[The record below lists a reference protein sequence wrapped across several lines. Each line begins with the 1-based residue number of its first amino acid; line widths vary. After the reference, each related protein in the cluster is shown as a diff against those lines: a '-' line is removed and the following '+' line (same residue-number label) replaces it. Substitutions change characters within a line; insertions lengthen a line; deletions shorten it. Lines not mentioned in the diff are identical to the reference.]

1 MNTTALV
8 TALVAALVASG
19 VYLSGFEHGN
29 LLYYT
34 LMAIGLVSLGY
45 VYFRDGASA
54 SV

>member
-8 TALVAALVASG
+8 VALVAAVTASA

-29 LLYYT
+29 LLYYV
-34 LMAIGLVSLGY
+34 LMAVGLVSLGY